1 MFKIRVAQTNEER
14 EAVYRFR
21 YPIYVEEKGFLQDIA
36 DHDRRRL
43 VDPEDE
49 RSWIVYAEHDGEVV
63 ASTRVTWGGAGLSA
77 RQIEQYGV
85 APFLAELPAES
96 VAVGERVMIDP
107 RWRGSDLLEQLGD
120 AINPMMDEHGVL
132 VMFGCCEPHLI
143 SYYCR
148 YQRPHGTRNINSD
161 DAYLIPL
168 VSFPKGTEVLIG
180 MGDSPGMPRCVQAVL
195 EGSGTVRTPLLC
207 NPDEYRA
214 EMRAALTSLDAPVF
228 AQLDDDDIDEIT
240 ARSSIIRC
248 AEGDRV
254 LKKGGDARN
263 VYVVL
268 SGALEVQDG
277 DHPVAVLL
285 PGEIFGETAYLLHQ
299 RRNYDVDALSDDTR
313 ILSLSER
320 TLCKLMDDHPA
331 VAAQLMAN
339 ISRILCR
346 RLIA

>member
-1 MFKIRVAQTNEER
+1 MFKIRVAQTDEER

-21 YPIYVEEKGFLQDIA
+21 YPIYVEEKGFLVDVA
-36 DHDRRRL
+36 DHERRRL
-43 VDPEDE
+43 VDLEDD

-77 RQIEQYGV
+77 RQIAQYGV
-85 APFLAELPAES
+85 APFLAELPAEF
-96 VAVGERVMIDP
+96 VAVGERVMIAQQ
-107 RWRGSDLLEQLGD
+107 WRGTDLLEQLGAALD
-120 AINPMMDEHGVL
+120 PLMDEHGVL

-148 YQRPHGTRNINSD
+148 YQRPHGSRNINGD

-168 VSFPKGTEVLIG
+168 VSFPKGPEALIG
-180 MGDSPGMPRCVQAVL
+180 MGDGPVLPRCVQAVL
-195 EGSGTVRTPLLC
+195 DGTGTVRTPLLC
-207 NPDEYRA
+207 NPDEYCA
-214 EMRAALTSLDAPVF
+214 EVRAAVASLNPPVF
-228 AQLDDDDIDEIT
+228 AQLDEGEVDEIT

-254 LKKGGDARN
+254 LKKGGEARN

-268 SGALEVQDG
+268 SGALEVHDG
-277 DHPVAVLL
+277 DHAVAVLL
-285 PGEIFGETAYLLHQ
+285 PGEVFGETAYLLHQ
-299 RRNYDVDALSDDTR
+299 RRGYDVDALSDDTR

-331 VAAQLMAN
+331 VAAKLMAN

-346 RLIA
+346 RLTA

>member
-1 MFKIRVAQTNEER
+1 MLTIQLAQTDEER

-21 YPIYVEEKGFLQDIA
+21 YPIYVEEKGFYQGTA
-36 DHDRRRL
+36 DHDGRRL
-43 VDPEDE
+43 VDPEDD
-49 RSWIVYAEHDGEVV
+49 RSWIVYAENDGEVV
-63 ASTRVTWGGAGLSA
+63 ASTRVTWGGAELSG
-77 RQIEQYGV
+77 RQIEQYGM
-85 APFLAELPAES
+85 APFLAELPAEC
-96 VAVGERVMIDP
+96 VAVGERVMIAP
-107 RWRGSDLLEQLGD
+107 QWRGTDLLEQLGS
-120 AINPMMDEHGVL
+120 AINPLMDEHGVL

-148 YQRPHGTRNINSD
+148 YQRPHGERNINSD

-168 VSFPKGTEVLIG
+168 VSFPKGPDALIG
-180 MGDSPGMPRCVQAVL
+180 MGEGPELPRCVQSVL
-195 EGSGTVRTPLLC
+195 DGTGTVRTPLLC

-214 EMRAALTSLDAPVF
+214 EMRAALASLDAPVF
-228 AQLDDDDIDEIT
+228 AQLGDDDIEEIT
-240 ARSSIIRC
+240 ARSSMIRC

-268 SGALEVQDG
+268 SGALEVHDG
-277 DHPVAVLL
+277 DHSVAVLL
-285 PGEIFGETAYLLHQ
+285 PGEVFGETAYLLHQ
-299 RRNYDVDALSDDTR
+299 RRSYDVDALSDDTR

-331 VAAQLMAN
+331 VAAKLMAN

>member
-1 MFKIRVAQTNEER
+1 MLKIQLATTDEER

-21 YPIYVEEKGFLQDIA
+21 YPIYVGEKGFLLDAA
-36 DHDRRRL
+36 DHERRRL
-43 VDPEDE
+43 VDPEDD
-49 RSWIVYAEHDGEVV
+49 RSWIVYAENDGEIV

-85 APFLAELPAES
+85 ESFLAELPAERL
-96 VAVGERVMIDP
+96 AVGERVMIA
-107 RWRGSDLLEQLGD
+107 RQWRGAELLAQLATVLD
-120 AINPMMDEHGVL
+120 PLMKQHGVL

-148 YQRPHGTRNINSD
+148 YQRPHGTRNING

-168 VSFPKGTEVLIG
+168 VSFPRGADALIG
-180 MGDSPGMPRCVQAVL
+180 AGGGPGLPRCVQAVL
-195 EGSGTVRTPLLC
+195 DGAGTVRSAVLC
-207 NPDEYRA
+207 DPQEYCA
-214 EMRAALTSLDAPVF
+214 EVRAAVTALGAPVF
-228 AQLDDDDIDEIT
+228 AGLEDKEIDEI
-240 ARSSIIRC
+240 AFRSSIIRC

-268 SGALEVQDG
+268 SGALEVHDG

-285 PGEIFGETAYLLHQ
+285 PGEIFGETAYLLRE
-299 RRNYDVDALSDDTR
+299 RRTFDVDALNDDTQ
-313 ILSLSER
+313 ILSLSET
-320 TLCKLMDDHPA
+320 TLCKLMDDRPA
-331 VAAQLMAN
+331 VAAKLLAN

-346 RLIA
+346 RLTA